1 MTARKADPDSHLI
14 KRILE
19 NDSAAFSELVER
31 HWSKAFARAYQLL
44 DNIQDAEEVTQDAF
58 SRVYQNLNS
67 FRGDAAFSTWLY
79 QIVTNLARNRFWFTM
94 RRGRKQNI
102 SLQQPLQDSAE
113 HTWETCLEC
122 PRSQPQEETCLRE
135 LNQSIKNA
143 LPKLPDIYREVLKLR
158 IQREMSYD
166 SISKELNLPV
176 GTIKSRIARARKM
189 LLQNLPDQLL
199 PESLTAA

>member
-1 MTARKADPDSHLI
+1 MKQRKADPDLQLI
-14 KRILE
+14 ERILR
-19 NDSAAFSELVER
+19 NDSTAFSELVER

-44 DNIQDAEEVTQDAF
+44 DNVQDAEEVTQDAF
-58 SRVYQNLNS
+58 SRVYQNLQS

-94 RRGRKQNI
+94 RRGRKVNI
-102 SLQQPLQDSAE
+102 SLQQPFQDSME
-113 HTWETCLEC
+113 HTWENRLEC
-122 PRSQPQEETCLRE
+122 PRNQPQEETCLRE
-135 LNQSIKNA
+135 LNQSIQNA
-143 LPKLPDIYREVLKLR
+143 LPSLPEIYREVLKLR

-166 SISKELNLPV
+166 AISQRLKLPV

>member
-1 MTARKADPDSHLI
+1 MKERKADPDSQLI
-14 KRILE
+14 ERILKQ
-19 NDSAAFSELVER
+19 DKAAFNELVQR

-44 DNIQDAEEVTQDAF
+44 DNVQDAEEVTQDAF
-58 SRVYQNLNS
+58 SRVYQNLSS
-67 FRGDAAFSTWLY
+67 FRGDAAFSTWLF

-94 RRGRKQNI
+94 RRGRKLNI
-102 SLQQPLQDSAE
+102 SLQQPLQESAE

-122 PRSQPQEETCLRE
+122 PRNQPQDETCLRE
-135 LNQSIKNA
+135 LSRTIQDA
-143 LPKLPDIYREVLKLR
+143 LPNLPDIYREVLQLR
-158 IQREMSYD
+158 IYREMSYD
-166 SISKELNLPV
+166 AISQQLQLPV